1 MKQPIYD
8 GTNEDECEYYSEIQG
23 EIEYNK
29 MQTLK
34 AKLNKVISKQVEMV
48 NKYGSNTLST
58 CDHYN
63 WDKDIW
69 NHRYSIVDKLIDLGF
84 NVDTQMNWGVL
95 DITIT
100 KELTL

>member
-1 MKQPIYD
+1 MK
-8 GTNEDECEYYSEIQG
+8 E
-23 EIEYNK
+23 
-29 MQTLK
+29 LK
-34 AKLNKVISKQVEMV
+34 EKLNKVISKQVEMV

-69 NHRYSIVDKLIDLGF
+69 NYRNSIIDKLIDLGF
-84 NVDTQMNWGVL
+84 NVDSQMNWGVL

-100 KELTL
+100 KELVINAKLTSKTFKYAMMAQVEQLM

>member
-1 MKQPIYD
+1 MK
-8 GTNEDECEYYSEIQG
+8 EIK
-23 EIEYNK
+23 E
-29 MQTLK
+29 
-34 AKLNKVISKQVEMV
+34 KLNQIINKQIELV

-69 NHRYSIVDKLIDLGF
+69 NHRHSIVDKLIDLGF
-84 NVDTQMNWGVL
+84 NVDTQMNWEVL

-100 KELTL
+100 KTI

>member
-1 MKQPIYD
+1 MK
-8 GTNEDECEYYSEIQG
+8 E
-23 EIEYNK
+23 
-29 MQTLK
+29 LK
-34 AKLNKVISKQVEMV
+34 EKLNKVISKQVEMV

-69 NHRYSIVDKLIDLGF
+69 RHRHSIIDKLIDLGF
-84 NVDTQMNWGVL
+84 NVESQMNYGVL

-100 KELTL
+100 ADLKL

>member
-1 MKQPIYD
+1 MKQ
-8 GTNEDECEYYSEIQG
+8 
-23 EIEYNK
+23 
-29 MQTLK
+29 LK
-34 AKLNKVISKQVEMV
+34 EKLNKVISKQVEMV

-69 NHRYSIVDKLIDLGF
+69 NYRNSIVDKLIDLGF
-84 NVDTQMNWGVL
+84 NVDSQMNHGVL

-100 KELTL
+100 ANLEL

>member
-1 MKQPIYD
+1 MK
-8 GTNEDECEYYSEIQG
+8 E
-23 EIEYNK
+23 
-29 MQTLK
+29 LK
-34 AKLNKVISKQVEMV
+34 EKLNKVIFKQVEMV

-69 NHRYSIVDKLIDLGF
+69 NHRYSIIDKFIDLGF
-84 NVDTQMNWGVL
+84 NVDSQMNHGVL

-100 KELTL
+100 ANLEL

>member
-1 MKQPIYD
+1 MK
-8 GTNEDECEYYSEIQG
+8 E
-23 EIEYNK
+23 
-29 MQTLK
+29 LK
-34 AKLNKVISKQVEMV
+34 EKLNKVISKQVEMV

-63 WDKDIW
+63 WDRDIW

-84 NVDTQMNWGVL
+84 NVESQINHGVL

-100 KELTL
+100 ADLKL

>member
-1 MKQPIYD
+1 MK
-8 GTNEDECEYYSEIQG
+8 E
-23 EIEYNK
+23 
-29 MQTLK
+29 LK
-34 AKLNKVISKQVEMV
+34 EKLNKVISKQVEMV

-84 NVDTQMNWGVL
+84 NVDSQVNHGVL

-100 KELTL
+100 ANLEL

>member
-1 MKQPIYD
+1 MK
-8 GTNEDECEYYSEIQG
+8 G
-23 EIEYNK
+23 
-29 MQTLK
+29 LK
-34 AKLNKVISKQVEMV
+34 EKLNKVISKQVEMV

-69 NHRYSIVDKLIDLGF
+69 NYRNSIVDKLIDLGF
-84 NVDTQMNWGVL
+84 NVDSQMNHGVL

-100 KELTL
+100 ANLEL

>member
-1 MKQPIYD
+1 MK
-8 GTNEDECEYYSEIQG
+8 E
-23 EIEYNK
+23 
-29 MQTLK
+29 LK
-34 AKLNKVISKQVEMV
+34 EKLNKVISKQVEMV

-69 NHRYSIVDKLIDLGF
+69 NYRNSIVDKLIDLGF
-84 NVDTQMNWGVL
+84 NVDSQVNHGVL

-100 KELTL
+100 ANLEL

>member
-1 MKQPIYD
+1 MK
-8 GTNEDECEYYSEIQG
+8 E
-23 EIEYNK
+23 
-29 MQTLK
+29 LK
-34 AKLNKVISKQVEMV
+34 EKLNKVIFKQVEMV

-69 NHRYSIVDKLIDLGF
+69 NYRNSIVDKLIDLGF
-84 NVDTQMNWGVL
+84 NVDSQMNHGVL

-100 KELTL
+100 ANLEL

>member
-1 MKQPIYD
+1 MK
-8 GTNEDECEYYSEIQG
+8 E
-23 EIEYNK
+23 
-29 MQTLK
+29 LK
-34 AKLNKVISKQVEMV
+34 EKLNTIINRQIELV

-69 NHRYSIVDKLIDLGF
+69 NYRNFIIDKLVEEGF
-84 NVDTQMNWGVL
+84 NVDTRTNWGVL

-100 KELTL
+100 AKL

>member
-1 MKQPIYD
+1 MK
-8 GTNEDECEYYSEIQG
+8 E
-23 EIEYNK
+23 
-29 MQTLK
+29 LK
-34 AKLNKVISKQVEMV
+34 EKLNKVISKQVEMV

-63 WDKDIW
+63 WDRDIW

-84 NVDTQMNWGVL
+84 NVESQMNHGVL

-100 KELTL
+100 TDLKL